1 MLATSCDS
9 IYLVLC
15 LCDACKKD
23 NVGNEEADAEMQ
35 VDGSSWA
42 LDGTDHWE
50 RQDAEEQTD

>member
-1 MLATSCDS
+1 MTAHRCYS

-23 NVGNEEADAEMQ
+23 NGSDGEADAEVQ

-42 LDGTDHWE
+42 LDGTDH
-50 RQDAEEQTD
+50 